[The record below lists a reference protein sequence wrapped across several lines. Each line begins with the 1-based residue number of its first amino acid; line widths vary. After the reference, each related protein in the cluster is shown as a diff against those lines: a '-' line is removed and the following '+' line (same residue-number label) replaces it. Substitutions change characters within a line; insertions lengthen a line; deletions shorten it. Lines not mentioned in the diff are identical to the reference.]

1 MPTYG
6 YQAVSKSGGKK
17 KGSITAADPQQAR
30 RQLIAEGLTPIEIKE
45 QNLLTKDINIPIFE
59 GVKARD
65 LSVFCHQ
72 FVSVIDAGV
81 PVAEALDLLAQ
92 QTENK
97 TLRKAIFQ
105 TQKEIQ
111 QGETLADA
119 MRKQG
124 KRVFAPMFV
133 NMVAAGEASG
143 NLSVAFSRM
152 ADYYENANKTKS
164 ALQKAMI
171 YPAIV
176 LLVVIA
182 VMFVMMIFVLPT
194 FKTMFEDMGAQL
206 PWITRA
212 IMATSDFFVAYW
224 WLILLVGGLVGL
236 GLWLFSRSKKGK
248 YVFDWFARKIPVFGV
263 LTVKTASAQFA
274 RTFATLTAS
283 GIPIIEGL
291 EIVSRSMTNVYFK
304 DALIYAR
311 EQVAVGTPLADALR
325 ANGLFPPMVVH
336 MVKIGEESGNLE
348 KMLDK
353 LAEYYDEEVQAAT
366 KNVMALL
373 EPMIIVLLCGVV
385 GTVAIGVM
393 LPMFQMYSMYDQYL

>member
-6 YQAVSKSGGKK
+6 YQAVSKNGSKK
-17 KGSITAADPQQAR
+17 KGSIAANDLQQAR
-30 RQLIAEGLTPIEIKE
+30 QQLINEGLTPIELKE
-45 QNLLTKDINIPIFE
+45 QNFLNKDINIPLFE
-59 GVKARD
+59 GVKSRD

-81 PVAEALDLLAQ
+81 SVAEALNMLGQ

-97 TLRKAIFQ
+97 TLCNAIFQ

-143 NLSVAFSRM
+143 NLSVSFSRM
-152 ADYYENANKTKS
+152 ADYYENAHKTGA
-164 ALQKAMI
+164 ALKKAMI
-171 YPAIV
+171 YPIV
-176 LLVVIA
+176 VLVVVVI
-182 VMFVMMIFVLPT
+182 VMFAMMLFVLPK

-212 IMATSDFFVAYW
+212 IMGTSDFFVAYW
-224 WLILLVGGLVGL
+224 WLILIVGALVALCVWG
-236 GLWLFSRSKKGK
+236 FSRTKKGT
-248 YVFDWFARKIPVFGV
+248 YCFAWLARKIPVFGP

-274 RTFATLTAS
+274 RTFATLMAS
-283 GIPIIEGL
+283 GLPIMEAL
-291 EIVSRSMTNVYFK
+291 EIVARSMTNVYFK
-304 DALIYAR
+304 DELMRAR
-311 EQVAVGTPLADALR
+311 EQVAVGTTLADALQR
-325 ANGLFPPMVVH
+325 GGLFPNMVH
-336 MVKIGEESGNLE
+336 QMVRIGEESGDIE
-348 KMLDK
+348 RMLDK
-353 LAEYYDEEVQAAT
+353 LSEYYEEEVDNAT
-366 KNVMALL
+366 KNMMALL
-373 EPMIIVLLCGVV
+373 EPMIIIALCGVV
-385 GTVAIGVM
+385 GVIAIGVM

>member
-17 KGSITAADPQQAR
+17 KGSITASDPQQAR
-30 RQLIAEGLTPIEIKE
+30 QMLLAEGLTPIEIKE

-97 TLRKAIFQ
+97 TLRKAIYQ

-171 YPAIV
+171 YPVIV
-176 LLVVIA
+176 LLVVVV

-194 FKTMFEDMGAQL
+194 FKTMFEDMGAEL
-206 PWITRA
+206 PWITRL
-212 IMATSDFFVAYW
+212 IMGTSDFFVAYW
-224 WLILLVGGLVGL
+224 WLILIVGGVVAL
-236 GLWLFSRSKKGK
+236 GAWLFVRSKKGK
-248 YVFDWFARKIPVFGV
+248 YVFDWIMRKIPVFGP

-304 DALIYAR
+304 DALLYAR
-311 EQVAVGTPLADALR
+311 EQVAVGTPLADALKN
-325 ANGLFPPMVVH
+325 NGLFPPMVIH

-366 KNVMALL
+366 KNVMAML
-373 EPMIIVLLCGVV
+373 EPMIILLLCGVV

-393 LPMFQMYSMYDQYL
+393 LPMFQMYNMYDQYL

>member
-6 YQAVSKSGGKK
+6 YQAVSKSGAKK
-17 KGSITAADPQQAR
+17 KGSITASDAQHAR
-30 RQLIAEGLTPIEIKE
+30 MQLIAEGMTPIEIKE
-45 QNLLTKDINIPIFE
+45 QNILNRDINISFLE
-59 GVKARD
+59 GVKSRD

-81 PVAEALDLLAQ
+81 PVAEALDLLGQ
-92 QTENK
+92 QTQNK
-97 TLRKAIFQ
+97 TLRKAIFN

-111 QGETLADA
+111 QGETLAGA

-124 KRVFAPMFV
+124 KRIFVPMFV

-164 ALQKAMI
+164 ALKKAMI

-182 VMFVMMIFVLPT
+182 VMFVMMLFVLPK
-194 FKTMFEDMGAQL
+194 FKTMFESMGAEL

-212 IMATSDFFVAYW
+212 IMGTSDFFVAYW
-224 WLILLVGGLVGL
+224 WLILLVGAGIVLA
-236 GLWLFSRSKKGK
+236 LWLFSRTKKGT
-248 YVFDWFARKIPVFGV
+248 YCVDWILRKIPVFGP
-263 LTVKTASAQFA
+263 LTVKTACSQFA

-283 GIPIIEGL
+283 GLPIIEAL

-304 DALIYAR
+304 DAILRAR
-311 EQVAVGTPLADALR
+311 EQVAVGLPLAESLQQS
-325 ANGLFPPMVVH
+325 GLFPPMVIH
-336 MVKIGEESGNLE
+336 MIMIGEESGNLE

-353 LAEYYDEEVQAAT
+353 LAQYYDEEVDAAT
-366 KNVMALL
+366 KSVMALL
-373 EPMIIVLLCGVV
+373 EPMIILALCVVV

-393 LPMFQMYSMYDQYL
+393 LPMFQMYGMYDQYL

>member
-6 YQAVSKSGGKK
+6 YEAITKAGGKK
-17 KGSITAADPQQAR
+17 KGSINAPDKQQAR
-30 RQLIAEGLTPIEIKE
+30 AQLLAEGLTPIEIKE
-45 QNLLTKDINIPIFE
+45 QNLLTKELELTFLE
-59 GVKARD
+59 SVKPRD

-81 PVAEALDLLAQ
+81 SVAEALNMLGQ

-97 TLRKAIFQ
+97 TLRQAIFQ

-119 MRKQG
+119 MRKQS
-124 KRVFAPMFV
+124 KRVFSPMFV

-164 ALQKAMI
+164 ALKKAMI
-171 YPAIV
+171 YPIVV
-176 LLVVIA
+176 LLVVVV
-182 VMFVMMIFVLPT
+182 VMFVMMLFVLPR
-194 FKTMFEDMGAQL
+194 FKTIFEDMGAKL

-212 IMATSDFFVAYW
+212 IMGTSDFFVAYW
-224 WLILLVGGLVGL
+224 YLILLAGGLVGL
-236 GLWLFSRSKKGK
+236 GVWLFSRSKKGT
-248 YVFDWFARKIPVFGV
+248 YAFAWIARKMPVFGP

-274 RTFATLTAS
+274 RTFATLIAS
-283 GIPIIEGL
+283 GLPIIEAL

-304 DALIYAR
+304 DELMRAR
-311 EQVAVGTPLADALR
+311 EQVAVGTPLADALQIG
-325 ANGLFPPMVVH
+325 GLFPNMVFQ
-336 MVKIGEESGNLE
+336 MVRIGEESGDIE

-353 LAEYYDEEVQAAT
+353 LSEYYDEEVQNAT
-366 KNVMALL
+366 KNMMALL
-373 EPMIIVLLCGVV
+373 EPMIIIVLCGVV
-385 GTVAIGVM
+385 GVVAIGVM

>member
-17 KGSITAADPQQAR
+17 KGSITATDAQHAR
-30 RQLIAEGLTPIEIKE
+30 LQLLAEGLTPIEIKE
-45 QNLLTKDINIPIFE
+45 QNLLQKDIDISFLE
-59 GVKARD
+59 RVKPRD

-81 PVAEALDLLAQ
+81 PVSDALNLLGQ
-92 QTENK
+92 QTQNK

-143 NLSVAFSRM
+143 NLSIAFSRM

-171 YPAIV
+171 YPIIV

-182 VMFVMMIFVLPT
+182 VMFVMMLFVLPT
-194 FKTMFEDMGAQL
+194 FKTMFEDMGAEL
-206 PWITRA
+206 PWITRL
-212 IMATSDFFVAYW
+212 IMGTSDFFVAYW
-224 WLILLVGGLVGL
+224 WLILIVGGVGAL
-236 GLWLFSRSKKGK
+236 GIVLFARSKKGK
-248 YVFDWFARKIPVFGV
+248 YVFDWIMRKIPVFGP

-283 GIPIIEGL
+283 GLPIIEAL

-304 DALIYAR
+304 DALLHAR
-311 EQVAVGTPLADALR
+311 EKVAVGLPLAESLQQKE
-325 ANGLFPPMVVH
+325 LFPPMVIH
-336 MVKIGEESGNLE
+336 MVMIGEESGNLE
-348 KMLDK
+348 NMLDK

-366 KNVMALL
+366 KNMMALL
-373 EPMIIVLLCGVV
+373 EPMIILLLCGVV
-385 GTVAIGVM
+385 GVVAIGVM
-393 LPMFQMYSMYDQYL
+393 LPMFQMYGMYDQYL

>member
-6 YQAVSKSGGKK
+6 YQAVSKSGVKK
-17 KGSITAADPQQAR
+17 KGSITATDAQHAR
-30 RQLIAEGLTPIEIKE
+30 LQLIAEGLTPIEIKE
-45 QNLLTKDINIPIFE
+45 QNILNRDINISFLE
-59 GVKARD
+59 GVKSRD

-81 PVAEALDLLAQ
+81 PVAEALGLLGQ
-92 QTENK
+92 QTQNK
-97 TLRKAIFQ
+97 TLRKAIFN

-143 NLSVAFSRM
+143 NLSVAFTRM

-164 ALQKAMI
+164 ALKKAMI

-176 LLVVIA
+176 ILVVIA
-182 VMFVMMIFVLPT
+182 VMFVMMLFVLPK

-212 IMATSDFFVAYW
+212 VMGTSDFFVAYW
-224 WLILLVGGLVGL
+224 WAILAGGGLIALLV
-236 GLWLFSRSKKGK
+236 WLFSRTKKGT
-248 YVFDWFARKIPVFGV
+248 YLFAWIARKMPVFGA

-283 GIPIIEGL
+283 GLPIIEAL
-291 EIVSRSMTNVYFK
+291 EIVSRSMGNVYFK
-304 DALIYAR
+304 DALLRGR
-311 EQVAVGTPLADALR
+311 EQVAVGLPLAESLQR
-325 ANGLFPPMVVH
+325 SRLFPPMVIH
-336 MVKIGEESGNLE
+336 MVMIGEESGNLE
-348 KMLDK
+348 AMLDK
-353 LAEYYDEEVQAAT
+353 LAEYYEEEVDTAT

-373 EPMIIVLLCGVV
+373 EPMIILALCVVVGVV
-385 GTVAIGVM
+385 AISVM
-393 LPMFQMYSMYDQYL
+393 LPMFKMYGMYDQYL

>member
-6 YQAVSKSGGKK
+6 YQAVSKSGVKK
-17 KGSITAADPQQAR
+17 KGSITATDAQHAR
-30 RQLIAEGLTPIEIKE
+30 LQLIAEGLTPIEIKE
-45 QNLLTKDINIPIFE
+45 QNILNRDINISFLE
-59 GVKARD
+59 GVKSRD

-81 PVAEALDLLAQ
+81 PVAEALGLLGQ
-92 QTENK
+92 QTQNK
-97 TLRKAIFQ
+97 TLRKAIFN

-143 NLSVAFSRM
+143 NLSVAFTRM

-164 ALQKAMI
+164 ALKKAMI

-176 LLVVIA
+176 ILVVIA
-182 VMFVMMIFVLPT
+182 VMFVMMLFVLPK

-212 IMATSDFFVAYW
+212 VMGTSDFFVAYW
-224 WLILLVGGLVGL
+224 WAILAGGGLIALLV
-236 GLWLFSRSKKGK
+236 WLFSRTKKGT
-248 YVFDWFARKIPVFGV
+248 YFFAWIARKMPVFGA

-283 GIPIIEGL
+283 GLPIIEAL
-291 EIVSRSMTNVYFK
+291 EIVSRSMGNVYFK
-304 DALIYAR
+304 DALLRGR
-311 EQVAVGTPLADALR
+311 EQVAVGLPLAE
-325 ANGLFPPMVVH
+325 F
-336 MVKIGEESGNLE
+336 
-348 KMLDK
+348 
-353 LAEYYDEEVQAAT
+353 
-366 KNVMALL
+366 
-373 EPMIIVLLCGVV
+373 
-385 GTVAIGVM
+385 TV
-393 LPMFQMYSMYDQYL
+393 

>member
-17 KGSITAADPQQAR
+17 KGSVTASDQQQAR
-30 RQLIAEGLTPIEIKE
+30 QMLLAEGLTPIEIKE

-97 TLRKAIFQ
+97 TLRKAIYQ

-133 NMVAAGEASG
+133 NMVSAGEASG

-194 FKTMFEDMGAQL
+194 FKTMFEDMGASL
-206 PWITRA
+206 PWITRF
-212 IMATSDFFVAYW
+212 IMGVSDFFVAYW
-224 WLILLVGGLVGL
+224 WAILLVGGVLGL
-236 GLWLFSRSKKGK
+236 GGWLFARSKKGQ
-248 YVFDWFARKIPVFGV
+248 YVFDWIMRKIPVFGP

-304 DALIYAR
+304 DALLRAR
-311 EQVAVGTPLADALR
+311 EQVAVGTPLADALHGS
-325 ANGLFPPMVVH
+325 GLFPPMVIH

-366 KNVMALL
+366 KNVMAML
-373 EPMIIVLLCGVV
+373 EPMIILLLCGVV

-393 LPMFQMYSMYDQYL
+393 LPMFQMYNMYDQYL

>member
-6 YQAVSKSGGKK
+6 YQAVSKSGAKK
-17 KGSITAADPQQAR
+17 KGSITATDLQHAR
-30 RQLIAEGLTPIEIKE
+30 LQLIAEGLTPIEIKE
-45 QNLLTKDINIPIFE
+45 QNILNRDINISFLE
-59 GVKARD
+59 GVKSRD

-81 PVAEALDLLAQ
+81 PVAEALGLLGQ
-92 QTENK
+92 QTQNK
-97 TLRKAIFQ
+97 TLRKAIFG

-124 KRVFAPMFV
+124 KRIFAPMFV

-164 ALQKAMI
+164 ALKKAMI
-171 YPAIV
+171 YPVIV
-176 LLVVIA
+176 ILVVIA
-182 VMFVMMIFVLPT
+182 VMFVMMLFVLPK
-194 FKTMFEDMGAQL
+194 FKTMFEDMGAEL

-212 IMATSDFFVAYW
+212 VMWTSDFFVAYW
-224 WLILLVGGLVGL
+224 WAILAGGALLGVLI
-236 GLWLFSRSKKGK
+236 WLFSRTKKGT
-248 YVFDWFARKIPVFGV
+248 YFFDWFARKIPVFGA

-283 GIPIIEGL
+283 GLPIIEAL
-291 EIVSRSMTNVYFK
+291 EIVSRSRGNFYFK
-304 DALIYAR
+304 DALLRAR
-311 EQVAVGTPLADALR
+311 EQVAVGLPLAESLQR
-325 ANGLFPPMVVH
+325 SGLFPPMVIH
-336 MVKIGEESGNLE
+336 MVMIGEESGNLE
-348 KMLDK
+348 AMLDK
-353 LAEYYDEEVQAAT
+353 LAEYYEEEVDAAT

-373 EPMIIVLLCGVV
+373 EPMIILALCLVVGVV
-385 GTVAIGVM
+385 AISVM
-393 LPMFQMYSMYDQYL
+393 LPMFQMYGMYDQYL

>member
-6 YQAVSKSGGKK
+6 YQAVSKSGAKK
-17 KGSITAADPQQAR
+17 KGSITASDAQHAR
-30 RQLIAEGLTPIEIKE
+30 MQLIAEGMTPIEIKE
-45 QNLLTKDINIPIFE
+45 QNILNRDINISFLE
-59 GVKARD
+59 GVKSRD

-81 PVAEALDLLAQ
+81 PVAEALNLLGQ
-92 QTENK
+92 QTQNK
-97 TLRKAIFQ
+97 TLRKAIFN

-111 QGETLADA
+111 QGETLAGA

-124 KRVFAPMFV
+124 KRVFVPMFV

-164 ALQKAMI
+164 ALKKAMI

-182 VMFVMMIFVLPT
+182 VMFVMMLFVLPK
-194 FKTMFEDMGAQL
+194 FKTMFESMGAEL

-212 IMATSDFFVAYW
+212 IMGTSDFFVAYW
-224 WLILLVGGLVGL
+224 WLILLVGAGIVLA
-236 GLWLFSRSKKGK
+236 LWLFSRTKKGT
-248 YVFDWFARKIPVFGV
+248 YCVDWIMRKIPVFGP
-263 LTVKTASAQFA
+263 LTVKTACSQFA

-283 GIPIIEGL
+283 GLPIIEAL

-304 DALIYAR
+304 DAILHAR
-311 EQVAVGTPLADALR
+311 EQVAVGLPLAESLQQS
-325 ANGLFPPMVVH
+325 GLFPPMVIH
-336 MVKIGEESGNLE
+336 MIMIGEESGNLE

-353 LAEYYDEEVQAAT
+353 LAQYYDEEVDAAT
-366 KNVMALL
+366 KSVMALL
-373 EPMIIVLLCGVV
+373 EPMIILALCVVV

-393 LPMFQMYSMYDQYL
+393 LPMFQMYGMYDQYL

>member
-6 YQAVSKSGGKK
+6 YQAVTRNGSKK
-17 KGSITAADPQQAR
+17 KGRVTANDLQQAR
-30 RQLIAEGLTPIEIKE
+30 QQLINEGLTPIELKE
-45 QNLLTKDINIPIFE
+45 QNFLNKDINISLFD
-59 GVKARD
+59 GVKPRD

-81 PVAEALDLLAQ
+81 SVAEALNMLGQ

-97 TLRKAIFQ
+97 TLRQAIFQ

-119 MRKQG
+119 MRKQS

-164 ALQKAMI
+164 ALKKAMI
-171 YPAIV
+171 YPIV
-176 LLVVIA
+176 VLSVVVV
-182 VMFVMMIFVLPT
+182 VMFVMMLFVLPR
-194 FKTMFEDMGAQL
+194 FKTIFEDMGAEL

-212 IMATSDFFVAYW
+212 IMGTSDFFVAYW
-224 WLILLVGGLVGL
+224 YLILLAGGLVGL
-236 GLWLFSRSKKGK
+236 GVWLFSRSKKGT
-248 YVFDWFARKIPVFGV
+248 YVFAWIARKMPVFGP

-274 RTFATLTAS
+274 RTFATLIAS
-283 GIPIIEGL
+283 GLPIIEAL

-304 DALIYAR
+304 DELMRAR
-311 EQVAVGTPLADALR
+311 EQVAVGTPLADALQIG
-325 ANGLFPPMVVH
+325 GLFPNMVFQ
-336 MVKIGEESGNLE
+336 MVRIGEESGDIE

-353 LAEYYDEEVQAAT
+353 LSEYYDEEVQNAT
-366 KNVMALL
+366 KNMMALL
-373 EPMIIVLLCGVV
+373 EPMIIIVLCGVV
-385 GTVAIGVM
+385 GVVAIGVM

>member
-6 YQAVSKSGGKK
+6 YQAVAKNGAKK
-17 KGSITAADPQQAR
+17 KGSLIANDLSQAR
-30 RQLIAEGLTPIEIKE
+30 QQLIAEGLTPIEIKE
-45 QNLLTKDINIPIFE
+45 QGLLQRDINISFLDS
-59 GVKARD
+59 VKPRD

-81 PVAEALDLLAQ
+81 SVSEALTMLAQ

-124 KRVFAPMFV
+124 KRIFAPMFV

-152 ADYYENANKTKS
+152 ADYYENANKTKA
-164 ALQKAMI
+164 ALKKAMI
-171 YPAIV
+171 YPIV
-176 LLVVIA
+176 VLVVVVI
-182 VMFVMMIFVLPT
+182 VMFVMMLFVLPR
-194 FKTMFEDMGAQL
+194 FKTIFEDMGAEL

-212 IMATSDFFVAYW
+212 VMATSDFFVDYW
-224 WLILLVGGLVGL
+224 WLIIIVGALVAL
-236 GLWLFSRSKKGK
+236 GIWLFSRSKKGT
-248 YVFDWFARKIPVFGV
+248 YFFDWFARKIPVFGP

-274 RTFATLTAS
+274 RTFATLVAS
-283 GIPIIEGL
+283 GLPIIEAL
-291 EIVSRSMTNVYFK
+291 EIVARSMTNVYFK
-304 DALIYAR
+304 DELMRAR
-311 EQVAVGTPLADALR
+311 EQVAVGSPLAEALQHG
-325 ANGLFPPMVVH
+325 GLFPNMVFQ
-336 MVKIGEESGNLE
+336 MIRIGEESGDIE

-353 LAEYYDEEVQAAT
+353 LSEYYDEEVQNAT
-366 KNVMALL
+366 KNMMALL
-373 EPMIIVLLCGVV
+373 EPMIIVVLCVVV
-385 GTVAIGVM
+385 GTVAISVM
-393 LPMFQMYSMYDQYL
+393 LPMFQMYGMYDQYL

>member
-6 YQAVSKSGGKK
+6 YQAISKTGGKK
-17 KGSITAADPQQAR
+17 KGSVSAANAQQV
-30 RQLIAEGLTPIEIKE
+30 RQQLLAEGLTPIEIKE

-81 PVAEALDLLAQ
+81 PVAEALELLAQ

-171 YPAIV
+171 YPVIV
-176 LLVVIA
+176 LLVVVVVLFI
-182 VMFVMMIFVLPT
+182 MMIFVLPT

-224 WLILLVGGLVGL
+224 WLILLVGGVVGL
-236 GLWLFSRSKKGK
+236 CIWLFSQSKKGK
-248 YVFDWFARKIPVFGV
+248 YVFDWLARKIPVFGP

-304 DALIYAR
+304 DALMYAR

-325 ANGLFPPMVVH
+325 NNGLFPPMVVH
-336 MVKIGEESGNLE
+336 MVRIGEESGNLE

-366 KNVMALL
+366 KNVMAML
-373 EPMIIVLLCGVV
+373 EPMIILMLCGVV
-385 GTVAIGVM
+385 GTIAIGVM
-393 LPMFQMYSMYDQYL
+393 LPMFQMYNMYDQYI

>member
-6 YQAVSKSGGKK
+6 YQAVSKSGVKK
-17 KGSITAADPQQAR
+17 KGSITATDAQHAR
-30 RQLIAEGLTPIEIKE
+30 LQLIAEGLTPIEIKE
-45 QNLLTKDINIPIFE
+45 QNILNRDINISFLE
-59 GVKARD
+59 GVKSRD

-81 PVAEALDLLAQ
+81 PVAEALGLLGQ
-92 QTENK
+92 QTQNK
-97 TLRKAIFQ
+97 TLRKAIFN

-143 NLSVAFSRM
+143 NLSVAFTRM

-164 ALQKAMI
+164 ALKKAMI

-176 LLVVIA
+176 ILVVIA
-182 VMFVMMIFVLPT
+182 VMFVMMLFVLPK

-212 IMATSDFFVAYW
+212 VMGTSDFFVAYW
-224 WLILLVGGLVGL
+224 WAILAGGGLIALLV
-236 GLWLFSRSKKGK
+236 WLFSRTKKGT
-248 YVFDWFARKIPVFGV
+248 YFFAWIARKMPVFGA

-283 GIPIIEGL
+283 GLPIIEAL
-291 EIVSRSMTNVYFK
+291 EIVSRSMGNVYFK
-304 DALIYAR
+304 DALLRGR
-311 EQVAVGTPLADALR
+311 EQVAVGLPLAESLQR
-325 ANGLFPPMVVH
+325 SRLFPPMVIH
-336 MVKIGEESGNLE
+336 MVMIGEESGNLE
-348 KMLDK
+348 AMLDK
-353 LAEYYDEEVQAAT
+353 LAEYYEEEVDTAT

-373 EPMIIVLLCGVV
+373 EPMIILALCVVVGVV
-385 GTVAIGVM
+385 AISVM
-393 LPMFQMYSMYDQYL
+393 LPMFKMYGMYDQYL

>member
-6 YQAVSKSGGKK
+6 YRAVAKNGGKK
-17 KGSITAADPQQAR
+17 KGSVTASDAQHAR
-30 RQLIAEGLTPIEIKE
+30 QMLLAEGLTPIEIKE
-45 QNLLTKDINIPIFE
+45 QGILTKDINIPIFE

-81 PVAEALDLLAQ
+81 PVAEALELLSQ

-97 TLRKAIFQ
+97 TLRKAIQQ

-176 LLVVIA
+176 LIVVVI

-194 FKTMFEDMGAQL
+194 FKTMFEGMGAEL
-206 PWITRA
+206 PWVTRF
-212 IMATSDFFVAYW
+212 IMGLSDFFVAYW
-224 WLILLVGGLVGL
+224 WAILLVGGVIGL
-236 GLWLFSRSKKGK
+236 GAWLFSRSKKGK
-248 YVFDWFARKIPVFGV
+248 YVFDWIMRKIPVFGP
-263 LTVKTASAQFA
+263 LTVKTAASQFA

-304 DALIYAR
+304 DALQYAR
-311 EQVAVGTPLADALR
+311 EQVAVGTPLADALQQK
-325 ANGLFPPMVVH
+325 GLFPPMVIH
-336 MVKIGEESGNLE
+336 MVRIGEESGNLE
-348 KMLDK
+348 HMLDK
-353 LAEYYDEEVQAAT
+353 LADYYDEEVQAAT
-366 KNVMALL
+366 KNVMAML
-373 EPMIIVLLCGVV
+373 EPMIILLLCGVV

-393 LPMFQMYSMYDQYL
+393 LPMFQMYGMYDQYL

>member
-6 YQAVSKSGGKK
+6 YQAVSRNGSKK
-17 KGSITAADPQQAR
+17 KGSITANDLQQAR
-30 RQLIAEGLTPIEIKE
+30 QQLLNEGLTPIELKE
-45 QNLLTKDINIPIFE
+45 QSLLTKDINIPIFE
-59 GVKARD
+59 SVKARD

-81 PVAEALDLLAQ
+81 PVAEALNMLGQ

-97 TLRKAIFQ
+97 TLRNAIFQ

-124 KRVFAPMFV
+124 KRIFAPMFV

-143 NLSVAFSRM
+143 NLSVSFSRM
-152 ADYYENANKTKS
+152 ADYYENANKTQA
-164 ALQKAMI
+164 ALKKAMI
-171 YPAIV
+171 YPAV
-176 LLVVIA
+176 VLVVVII
-182 VMFVMMIFVLPT
+182 VMFAMMLFVLPRFNT
-194 FKTMFEDMGAQL
+194 IFQDMGAEL

-212 IMATSDFFVAYW
+212 IMGTSDFFVAYW
-224 WLILLVGGLVGL
+224 WLIILVGGLVAL
-236 GLWLFSRSKKGK
+236 GTWGFSRTKKGT
-248 YVFDWFARKIPVFGV
+248 YFFAWIARKVPVFGP

-274 RTFATLTAS
+274 RTFATLIAS
-283 GIPIIEGL
+283 GLPIIEAL

-304 DALIYAR
+304 DELMRAR
-311 EQVAVGTPLADALR
+311 EQVAVGTTLADALQQG
-325 ANGLFPPMVVH
+325 GLFPNMVYQ
-336 MVKIGEESGNLE
+336 MVRIGEESGDIE

-353 LAEYYDEEVQAAT
+353 LSEYYEEEVDNAT
-366 KNVMALL
+366 KNMMALL
-373 EPMIIVLLCGVV
+373 EPMIIIALCGVV
-385 GTVAIGVM
+385 GVVAIGVM

>member
-6 YQAVSKSGGKK
+6 YQAVSKSGAKK
-17 KGSITAADPQQAR
+17 KGSITATDAQHAR
-30 RQLIAEGLTPIEIKE
+30 MQLIAEGMTPIEIKE
-45 QNLLTKDINIPIFE
+45 QNLLNRDIQISFLEN
-59 GVKARD
+59 VKSRD

-81 PVAEALDLLAQ
+81 PVAEALDLLGQ
-92 QTENK
+92 QTQNK
-97 TLRKAIFQ
+97 TLRKAIFN

-111 QGETLADA
+111 QGETLAGA

-124 KRVFAPMFV
+124 KRVFVPMFV

-164 ALQKAMI
+164 ALKKAMI
-171 YPAIV
+171 YPIIV

-182 VMFVMMIFVLPT
+182 VMFAMMLFVLPK
-194 FKTMFEDMGAQL
+194 FKTMFESMGAEL

-212 IMATSDFFVAYW
+212 IMGTSDFFVAYW
-224 WLILLVGGLVGL
+224 WLILLVGSGIILA
-236 GLWLFSRSKKGK
+236 LWLFSRSKKGT
-248 YVFDWFARKIPVFGV
+248 YVFDWIKRKLPVFGP
-263 LTVKTASAQFA
+263 LTVKTASSQFA

-283 GIPIIEGL
+283 GLPIMEAL

-304 DALIYAR
+304 DALLRAR
-311 EQVAVGTPLADALR
+311 EQVAVGLPLAESLQQS
-325 ANGLFPPMVVH
+325 GLFPPMVIH
-336 MVKIGEESGNLE
+336 MIMIGEESGNLE

-353 LAEYYDEEVQAAT
+353 LAEYYDEEVDAAT
-366 KNVMALL
+366 KSVMALL
-373 EPMIIVLLCGVV
+373 EPMIILLLCGVV

-393 LPMFQMYSMYDQYL
+393 LPMFQMYGMYDQYL

>member
-6 YQAVSKSGGKK
+6 YQAVTRNGSKK
-17 KGSITAADPQQAR
+17 KGSVTANDLQQAR
-30 RQLIAEGLTPIEIKE
+30 QQLINEGLTPIELKE
-45 QNLLTKDINIPIFE
+45 QNFLNKDINISLFD
-59 GVKARD
+59 GVKPRD

-81 PVAEALDLLAQ
+81 SVAEALNMLGQ

-97 TLRKAIFQ
+97 TLRQAIFQ

-119 MRKQG
+119 MRKQS

-164 ALQKAMI
+164 ALKKAMI
-171 YPAIV
+171 YPIV
-176 LLVVIA
+176 VLSVVVV
-182 VMFVMMIFVLPT
+182 VMFVMMLFVLPR
-194 FKTMFEDMGAQL
+194 FKTIFEDMGAEL

-212 IMATSDFFVAYW
+212 IMGTSDFFVAYW
-224 WLILLVGGLVGL
+224 YLILLAGGLVGL
-236 GLWLFSRSKKGK
+236 GVWLFSRSKKGT
-248 YVFDWFARKIPVFGV
+248 YIFAWIARKMPVFGP

-274 RTFATLTAS
+274 RTFATLIAS
-283 GIPIIEGL
+283 GLPIIEAL

-304 DALIYAR
+304 DELMRAR
-311 EQVAVGTPLADALR
+311 EQVAVGTPLADALQIG
-325 ANGLFPPMVVH
+325 GLFPNMVFQ
-336 MVKIGEESGNLE
+336 MVRIGEESGDIE

-353 LAEYYDEEVQAAT
+353 LSEYYDEEVQNAT
-366 KNVMALL
+366 KNMMALL
-373 EPMIIVLLCGVV
+373 EPMIIIVLCGVV
-385 GTVAIGVM
+385 GVVAIGVM

>member
-17 KGSITAADPQQAR
+17 KGSITAPDPGQAR
-30 RQLIAEGLTPIEIKE
+30 LQLLAEGLTPIEIKE
-45 QNLLTKDINIPIFE
+45 QNLLTRDINIPIFE

-65 LSVFCHQ
+65 LSVFCRQ

-81 PVAEALDLLAQ
+81 PVSDALDLLAQ

-171 YPAIV
+171 YPAVV
-176 LLVVIA
+176 LIVVIG
-182 VMFVMMIFVLPT
+182 VMFAMMLFVLPK
-194 FKTMFEDMGAQL
+194 FKTMFEDMGGQL

-212 IMATSDFFVAYW
+212 VMGVSDFFVAYW
-224 WLILLVGGLVGL
+224 WAILAGGALIALLV
-236 GLWLFSRSKKGK
+236 WLFSKSKKGT
-248 YVFDWFARKIPVFGV
+248 YFFDWIMRKIPVFGA

-291 EIVSRSMTNVYFK
+291 EIVSRNMTNVYFK
-304 DALIYAR
+304 DALLRAR

-325 ANGLFPPMVVH
+325 SSNLFPPMVIH
-336 MVKIGEESGNLE
+336 MVRIGEESGNLE
-348 KMLDK
+348 NMLDK

-366 KNVMALL
+366 QKVMAFL
-373 EPMIIVLLCGVV
+373 EPMIIIALCGVV
-385 GTVAIGVM
+385 GTVAISVL